1 MSKSKFWVLLKQY
14 NLLVKSLCP
23 YNIVLRQFNLLS
35 PQMRQEIKTRLELCD
50 KIRKTKIPSNEG
62 DAILTCIM
70 VDAHIIAC
78 EYDVVRTI
86 AVVASVDH
94 VEEEPGVFLV
104 EFTAIDFVDDQT

>member
-1 MSKSKFWVLLKQY
+1 MKIKYITMSKSKFLALLKQY

-23 YNIVLRQFNLLS
+23 YNIVLRQFNLLN

-78 EYDVVRTI
+78 EYDVDPLTVIMCINLPCKINERI
-86 AVVASVDH
+86 
-94 VEEEPGVFLV
+94 LLK
-104 EFTAIDFVDDQT
+104 